1 MLAILTFQSKQHAPF
16 AEGPRSA
23 PGVTLLTPGLWH
35 LFRTLQ
41 RLTLGVTAVIE
52 KLSRHVLPRGPSLDH
67 LVEPA
72 PVTEAGMHDRAL
84 SCAGVIMYKAVN
96 YCVATQQDVIFLS

>member
-16 AEGPRSA
+16 AEGPRPA

-35 LFRTLQ
+35 LFTTLQ

-72 PVTEAGMHDRAL
+72 PVTEAGTHDRTL
-84 SCAGVIMYKAVN
+84 SCGGVIMYEAVN
-96 YCVATQQDVIFLS
+96 YRVATQQAAIFSS